1 MKIPLCH
8 CWVLW
13 LPMMG
18 IGASAAS
25 DPLLTLDNAVVIAI
39 DAAPQL
45 RARQAAI
52 EVAQAASISAGR
64 LPDPALVAGVENL
77 PSNGIDAWSFERDF
91 MTMRKIGVMQS
102 FPSGRKRHAERESAQ
117 AMAAVAESQ
126 AAESQLEVSQ
136 SAAQAWVSLYVAKTS
151 LEQLQALKPALALQ
165 VELARAAVASGGA
178 QVSDALSAQA
188 AAADLDDRLLNAGQ
202 EVAAARAE
210 LARWIGEAADQ
221 PLAPPPSFVEL
232 PGSAAEIRSS
242 LHHHAALL
250 AFDARIAAARSEIA
264 VASAARRPDWSA
276 ELDYARRGP
285 GFSDMVSLQFQVS
298 LPLFPG
304 TRQDPAIRARSAAVR
319 QLEAD
324 RDSELRMHAAEVEV
338 TLSDWQSARDRIE
351 LYKRERL
358 PLARQRSELA
368 LAGLRAGRVD
378 PRQALSV
385 LSDQTEVELTYIEL
399 LKRIGHAWAYLHFLP
414 AHGGTP

>member
-1 MKIPLCH
+1 MKISMCR
-8 CWVLW
+8 CCVLW
-13 LPMMG
+13 LPLMG
-18 IGASAAS
+18 IGASVAS
-25 DPLLTLDNAVVIAI
+25 DQLLTLDNAVVIAI

-45 RARQAAI
+45 RSRQAAI
-52 EVAQAASISAGR
+52 EVAQAASVSAGR
-64 LPDPALVAGVENL
+64 LPDPALIAAVENL
-77 PSNGIDAWSFERDF
+77 PSNGIDAWSFERDV

-102 FPSGRKRHAERESAQ
+102 FPGARKRRSERESAQ
-117 AMAAVAESQ
+117 AMAAVAVSQ

-165 VELARAAVASGGA
+165 VELARAAVASGEA
-178 QVSDALSAQA
+178 QLSDALSAQA
-188 AAADLDDRLLNAGQ
+188 AAADLDDRLLNARQ
-202 EVAAARAE
+202 DAAATRAE

-221 PLAPPPSFVEL
+221 PLAPPPSFVVL
-232 PGSAAEIRSS
+232 PGSAAEIQSS

-264 VASAARRPDWSA
+264 VASAAKRPDWSA
-276 ELDYARRGP
+276 ELDYAKRGP

-304 TRQDPAIRARSAAVR
+304 TRQDPAIRARIAAVR

-324 RDSELRMHAAEVEV
+324 RDSELRMHAAEVEA

-351 LYKRERL
+351 LYERERL

-378 PRQALSV
+378 PRQALTV
-385 LSDQTEVELTYIEL
+385 FNDQIEVELTYFDL
-399 LKRIGHAWAYLHFLP
+399 LRKIGRAWAYLHFLP
-414 AHGGTP
+414 TQGVAQ